1 MIEANSAAATTSSQR
16 IQTKR
21 VENDFSSTNLE
32 WENYLIIRFPP
43 EIANK
48 VKDYLDEDAH
58 HISQTK
64 LNINFNQN
72 LRSGILNFGK
82 YEMDFSLYDLPCIS
96 EVMKTLDKKTVY
108 KVADVSQI
116 IVCSPPGERKK
127 GAKTELPVNE
137 KHERRE
143 WPHGICPP
151 MRFAQRKRFRKVK
164 RKKYMDASDVER
176 ELKRLLRSDLDAVN
190 VRWEVVSIDEME
202 RADNETPQE
211 LKNNSGNNDDT
222 NQQTADDLDYGLF
235 LSDSENED

>member
-1 MIEANSAAATTSSQR
+1 MIESSSATTSQR

-21 VENDFSSTNLE
+21 IENDSSTNLE
-32 WENYLIIRFPP
+32 WENHLILRFPP

-58 HISQTK
+58 HFSQTK
-64 LNINFNQN
+64 MNINFNQN
-72 LRSGILNFGK
+72 LRAGTLNFGK

-96 EVMKTLDKKTVY
+96 EVMKTLDNKTVY
-108 KVADVSQI
+108 KVADISRI

-127 GAKTELPVNE
+127 GAKTEIPLNE
-137 KHERRE
+137 KQEKRE

-202 RADNETPQE
+202 RADNETPQD
-211 LKNNSGNNDDT
+211 LKNNSGNNEET
-222 NQQTADDLDYGLF
+222 NQQTTDDLDYGLF